1 MKKKLLLLLLITMI
15 FVSGCSIK
23 KVEDL
28 SPAEKFSKEYSVPK
42 DNAFKYISIDE
53 VLKIIREGTGI
64 IFFGNSDSELST
76 KTVKLFS
83 EAIKDR
89 KLKDVVFYYYNPYM
103 CICQIKL
110 R

>member
-53 VLKIIREGTGI
+53 V
-64 IFFGNSDSELST
+64 
-76 KTVKLFS
+76 
-83 EAIKDR
+83 
-89 KLKDVVFYYYNPYM
+89 
-103 CICQIKL
+103 
-110 R
+110 